1 MLVKDFFERAY
12 VVNLPERVDRRREMI
27 HELNKAGLSPTPNK
41 IEIFP
46 AIRPESAEKF
56 PSISIRGCFLSHLT
70 ILKQAKRD
78 GLANVLV
85 MEDDLTIA
93 KKFAL
98 NQAEIVNQL
107 TQSDWG
113 FVYLGHREE
122 VSKDT
127 TAKLQPFPANE
138 WILTAHFYGVNSTIF
153 DRLIDFLEEVQGRPA
168 DHPQGG
174 ATYPDWAYSYF
185 RAQNPDVVTLI
196 VTPNLGWQRSSR
208 SDLHGTAWYDTTPVV
223 KDLVGVARSGKV
235 WLTNLQDKS

>member
-98 NQAEIVNQL
+98 NQAAIVEQL
-107 TQSDWG
+107 SQSDWG
-113 FVYLGHREE
+113 FVYFGHTEE
-122 VSKDT
+122 VPKDT
-127 TAKLQPFPANE
+127 PAKLQPFPANE
-138 WILTAHFYGVNSTIF
+138 WILTTHFYGLNSTIF
-153 DRLIDFLEEVQGRPA
+153 DRLIDFLEEVQHRPA

-174 ATYPDWAYSYF
+174 ANHQDWAYSYF

-196 VTPNLGWQRSSR
+196 AAPNLGWQRSSR
-208 SDLHGTAWYDTTPVV
+208 SDLHGTAWYDNTAVV
-223 KDLVGVARSGKV
+223 RDLVGVARIGKV
-235 WLTNLQDKS
+235 WLRSLQDK